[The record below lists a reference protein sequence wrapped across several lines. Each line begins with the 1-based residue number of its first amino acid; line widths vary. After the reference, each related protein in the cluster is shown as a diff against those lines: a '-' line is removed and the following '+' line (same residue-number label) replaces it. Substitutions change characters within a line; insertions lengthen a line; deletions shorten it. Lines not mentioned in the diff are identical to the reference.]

1 MRNRWTG
8 AFIAILLGAAAT
20 ATTITARPS
29 TDARLSTALKT
40 TLSLP
45 KGRDAANARGDTR
58 AGRGGQGRGAA
69 AAARPD
75 RIAGHPNLNGIWQA
89 INTANW
95 NLEGHSASAT
105 AFWQLGAMFAIP
117 PGQSVIVD
125 NNGKIPYKP
134 EGLKKRQENQAGWPK
149 SDPEARC
156 YMAGLPR
163 ATYMPY
169 PFQIIQG
176 EKDILFVYEYAGAN
190 RVVHMTNHTEAPVDS
205 WMGWS
210 NGKWEGDT
218 LIIDVNG
225 FNDESWFDRAGN
237 HHSDALVVTERYSL
251 ASDGNHLNY
260 EARIE
265 DPKTFTRPWTIRMPL
280 YRRLET
286 NVQLLEYKCV
296 EFSEEL
302 LYGDLKKKSSK

>member
-1 MRNRWTG
+1 MRNQLAD
-8 AFIAILLGAAAT
+8 AFIAIVLGSAVTLPIAAQQPARQGGAAA
-20 ATTITARPS
+20 P
-29 TDARLSTALKT
+29 
-40 TLSLP
+40 P
-45 KGRDAANARGDTR
+45 
-58 AGRGGQGRGAA
+58 GRGGSS
-69 AAARPD
+69 AARPD

-105 AFWQLGAMFAIP
+105 HFWQLGAIFAVP

-125 NNGKIPYKP
+125 NNGTIPYTP

-149 SDPEARC
+149 SDPEAKC

-169 PFQIIQG
+169 PFQIVQG
-176 EKDILFVYEYAGAN
+176 EKEILFVYEYAGAN
-190 RVVHMTNHTEAPVDS
+190 RSVHMTNHTEAPVDS

-210 NGKWEGDT
+210 NGKWEGDA
-218 LIIDVNG
+218 LVIEVRG
-225 FNDESWFDRAGN
+225 FNDLSWFDRAGN
-237 HHSDALVVTERYSL
+237 HHSDALTVTERYSV
-251 ASDGNHLNY
+251 APDATHLNY

-302 LYGDLKKKSSK
+302 LYGDLKKKPSR